1 MMNLSIKCLSK
12 DLNLKFGEITLELTP
27 RQEQIIN
34 IVKTAQPITS
44 QRIADKLQLSMPTIR
59 TDLRLLTA
67 FGILDA
73 KPKIGYT
80 YDESPDKVLN
90 YQQLFETSISEI
102 LQKPTKIMEA
112 ATLTEAVNTL
122 FIEDV
127 GSLYVVDEHLHLVG
141 LISRKDLLRA
151 TLNNTNASLT
161 LASTVMTRMPNIFT
175 VTPDMPIIKA
185 GQLLLD
191 RKVDS
196 LPVVDQN
203 DHQKV
208 IGKITKN
215 RIFQHFIKIGLA
227 KK

>member
-1 MMNLSIKCLSK
+1 MQPTS
-12 DLNLKFGEITLELTP
+12 
-27 RQEQIIN
+27 RQKKIID
-34 IVKTAQPITS
+34 IVRHSQPITS
-44 QRIADKLQLSMPTIR
+44 KEIAEQLSLSMPTIR
-59 TDLRLLTA
+59 ADLRLLTA

-73 KPKIGYT
+73 KPRIGYT
-80 YDESPDKVLN
+80 YDDSPEKHLS
-90 YQQLFETSISEI
+90 YQQLFQTPISTI
-102 LQKPTKIMEA
+102 LQKPTEIKEN

-127 GSLYVVDEHLHLVG
+127 GSLYVVDDHRHLVG

-175 VTPDMPIIKA
+175 VTPDIVVIKA

-196 LPVVDQN
+196 LPVVDQA
-203 DHQKV
+203 DQQMV
-208 IGKITKN
+208 VGKITKN
-215 RIFQHFIKIGLA
+215 RIFQHFIEIGLNR
-227 KK
+227 K

>member
-1 MMNLSIKCLSK
+1 MQPTS
-12 DLNLKFGEITLELTP
+12 
-27 RQEQIIN
+27 RQKKIID
-34 IVKTAQPITS
+34 IVRHSQPITS
-44 QRIADKLQLSMPTIR
+44 KEIAEQLSLSMPTIR
-59 TDLRLLTA
+59 ADLRLLTA

-73 KPKIGYT
+73 KPRIGYT
-80 YDESPDKVLN
+80 YDDSPEKHLS
-90 YQQLFETSISEI
+90 YQQLFQTPISTI
-102 LQKPTKIMEA
+102 LQKPTEIKEN

-127 GSLYVVDEHLHLVG
+127 GSLYVVDDHRHLVG

-175 VTPDMPIIKA
+175 VTPDIVVIKA

-196 LPVVDQN
+196 LPVVDQT
-203 DHQKV
+203 DQQMV
-208 IGKITKN
+208 VGKITKN
-215 RIFQHFIKIGLA
+215 RIFQHFIEIGLNR
-227 KK
+227 K

>member
-1 MMNLSIKCLSK
+1 LQPTS
-12 DLNLKFGEITLELTP
+12 
-27 RQEQIIN
+27 RQKKIID
-34 IVKTAQPITS
+34 IVRHSQPITS
-44 QRIADKLQLSMPTIR
+44 KEIAEQLSLSMPTIR
-59 TDLRLLTA
+59 ADLRLLTA

-73 KPKIGYT
+73 KPRIGYT
-80 YDESPDKVLN
+80 YDDSPEKHLS
-90 YQQLFETSISEI
+90 YQQLFQTPISTI
-102 LQKPTKIMEA
+102 LQKPTEIKEN

-127 GSLYVVDEHLHLVG
+127 GSLYVVDDHRHLVG

-175 VTPDMPIIKA
+175 VTPDIVVIKA

-196 LPVVDQN
+196 LPVVDQT
-203 DHQKV
+203 DQQMV
-208 IGKITKN
+208 VGKITKN
-215 RIFQHFIKIGLA
+215 RIFQHFIEIGLNR
-227 KK
+227 K